1 MFTLRS
7 NRLIRYE
14 YSIRSFL
21 SNQAFTYYIFYNTI
35 KMNSF
40 SAEEIVEKPAWD
52 NVKICLNRRIPCGR
66 HYTYVATQKWLDC
79 KLNFI
84 YENDGAN
91 GSQYSMM
98 IRTVEPL
105 FKNLGFSM
113 KIKTIPVTSFIMLHS
128 VGDLKIEFHAHAEG
142 AEKNDFTMQVSSLK
156 KLVNVF
162 YKIKKRLPSFK
173 YFQSETNHLYL
184 MNHDLCHPLQLY
196 ARRTRPVS
204 APTPAL
210 PSIQAIPLLRPR
222 RTLKA
227 PEPEPEPDPES
238 NLFFFLE
245 EDHEEIQPI
254 GIFCRM
260 FNCFGNCF
268 NDNLI
273 N

>member
-1 MFTLRS
+1 
-7 NRLIRYE
+7 
-14 YSIRSFL
+14 
-21 SNQAFTYYIFYNTI
+21 
-35 KMNSF
+35 MNSF

-156 KLVNVF
+156 KLVN
-162 YKIKKRLPSFK
+162 ISRCSFVR
-173 YFQSETNHLYL
+173 FPISDSRSTI
-184 MNHDLCHPLQLY
+184 
-196 ARRTRPVS
+196 S
-204 APTPAL
+204 
-210 PSIQAIPLLRPR
+210 
-222 RTLKA
+222 TLKQRVPSGGYEPRNAWTECPLYFVHESDFWA
-227 PEPEPEPDPES
+227 PEQRYHMSQS
-238 NLFFFLE
+238 NY
-245 EDHEEIQPI
+245 
-254 GIFCRM
+254 
-260 FNCFGNCF
+260 
-268 NDNLI
+268 
-273 N
+273 

>member
-1 MFTLRS
+1 MEPNNERSQKETFMFSKPRIMCKS
-7 NRLIRYE
+7 NVVSKI
-14 YSIRSFL
+14 SVKI
-21 SNQAFTYYIFYNTI
+21 NTI
-35 KMNSF
+35 
-40 SAEEIVEKPAWD
+40 ITD
-52 NVKICLNRRIPCGR
+52 
-66 HYTYVATQKWLDC
+66 D
-79 KLNFI
+79 
-84 YENDGAN
+84 
-91 GSQYSMM
+91 
-98 IRTVEPL
+98 
-105 FKNLGFSM
+105 FKNYSHNW
-113 KIKTIPVTSFIMLHS
+113 IK
-128 VGDLKIEFHAHAEG
+128 
-142 AEKNDFTMQVSSLK
+142 N
-156 KLVNVF
+156 
-162 YKIKKRLPSFK
+162 LPSFK